1 MKCRSIAIGAL
12 AAIAWAAAQTPSAPA
27 MPRTQAMAA
36 DPMQDL
42 AASALITGLRGR
54 FEGRDVEL
62 RRVRV
67 QRQGGAGDGEQLEAS
82 AMFRL
87 ADGQA
92 WMPVHLSAYVDA
104 ASGALEPVGIDLGTG
119 SARVAPDPGPGA
131 SPGARAPDTTALDT
145 AVEARLA
152 AEFPGQQVGFDL
164 GSARPVVGDG
174 RYQLVRGTGVAR
186 FGADGNA
193 EVRIDAVYDAQ
204 AHAWL
209 GVGYQLGGPV

>member
-27 MPRTQAMAA
+27 MTRTQAVTP
-36 DPMQDL
+36 DPLQDL

-67 QRQGGAGDGEQLEAS
+67 QRQESEGAGGQLEAC
-82 AMFRL
+82 AMFRF
-87 ADGQA
+87 ADGEA
-92 WMPVHLSAYVDA
+92 WMPAHLVAYVDA
-104 ASGALEPVGIDLGTG
+104 ATGALDPVGLDLGTG
-119 SARVAPDPGPGA
+119 SARAAPEQGRGA
-131 SPGARAPDTTALDT
+131 ADTRAPDTSALDA
-145 AVEARLA
+145 AVQARLA
-152 AEFPGQQVGFDL
+152 AEFPGQRVSFDL
-164 GSARPVVGDG
+164 GSTRPVAGDG

-193 EVRIDAVYDAQ
+193 EVLIDAVYDAQ

-209 GVGYQLGGPV
+209 GVGYELGGPV